1 MLHTVIQ
8 IIHGNMT
15 VGDNSS
21 LICQSITPVDII
33 EWLNSN
39 GEVVASKLNATELD
53 LTFAPVNI
61 SINNKMYTCR
71 VNKNL
76 VNKTAIVS
84 VTGMSLY
91 TLIITLLFIIDLC
104 I

>member
-84 VTGMSLY
+84 VTGTSL
-91 TLIITLLFIIDLC
+91 LIIITLLFIIDLC